1 MPAITLIFAGVA
13 ALVNLWLAIRCGQVR
28 TAEKISHGD
37 GGSVLLQRR
46 MRAHL
51 NFAEN
56 TPLALILVLVLEL
69 SGTPPLWLAI
79 AAALY
84 IIGRIA
90 HGIGMDADS
99 GSKARMFGTLMT
111 MLLLLGLA
119 GLAIS
124 TGYAAMQERDLPA
137 SVGIAA

>member
-13 ALVNLWLAIRCGQVR
+13 ALVNLWLAIRCGRVR
-28 TAEKISHGD
+28 TTEKISHGD

-56 TPLALILVLVLEL
+56 TPIVLILVLLLEL
-69 SGTPPLWLAI
+69 AGTPPLWLAI

-84 IIGRIA
+84 IIARIA
-90 HGIGMDADS
+90 HGIGMDAET

-111 MLLLLGLA
+111 ILLQLGLA

-124 TGYAAMQERDLPA
+124 SGYAAMQERDLPA
-137 SVGIAA
+137 SIGVAA

>member
-1 MPAITLIFAGVA
+1 
-13 ALVNLWLAIRCGQVR
+13 
-28 TAEKISHGD
+28 
-37 GGSVLLQRR
+37 